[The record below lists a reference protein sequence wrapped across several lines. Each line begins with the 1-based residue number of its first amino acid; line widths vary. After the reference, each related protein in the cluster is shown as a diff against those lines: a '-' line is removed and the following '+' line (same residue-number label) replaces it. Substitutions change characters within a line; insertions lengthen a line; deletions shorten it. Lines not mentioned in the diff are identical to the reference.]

1 MSSFARNTEDAEGK
15 ANSGLDWRGNSW
27 NVVLYKFMEVVMDRR
42 EFLKRGAV
50 LGISAPLAAPVLGGS
65 TAGESS
71 LVAAKQGVDL
81 AAVSGSDYYANTV
94 RAVEILGGMENF
106 VSRGAKVGLLV
117 NSPWQNPGTYTN
129 PDVALAVLRMCL
141 DAGAGDIHTVE
152 GASADYWNRSAL
164 AGQFSSEIAALEPS
178 GEKDVVVA
186 IPNAVSLKEA
196 TVSRAFLEC
205 DVLIDIPVAK
215 DHDGTRYTGTLKN
228 MMGACIHDPTCR
240 FMHFGGGAEE
250 FYGDPEFLSQC
261 IADLNLVRQADLC
274 VVDATEFVTT
284 NGPAGPGDIQRPQKV
299 VAGTD
304 MVAVDAYCAEV
315 RGLRGSDVDMIRMA
329 QDHGIGSM
337 NIAAMRVQEE
347 RLSE

>member
-1 MSSFARNTEDAEGK
+1 
-15 ANSGLDWRGNSW
+15 
-27 NVVLYKFMEVVMDRR
+27 MDRR
-42 EFLKRGAV
+42 EFLKRGAA
-50 LGISAPLAAPVLGGS
+50 LGVSAPLAAPVLGHS
-65 TAGESS
+65 TSGDLS
-71 LVAAKQGVDL
+71 LDVAKQGVDL
-81 AAVSGSDYYANTV
+81 ATVSGSDYYANTV
-94 RAVEILGGMENF
+94 RALEIVGGMGSF
-106 VSRGAKVGLLV
+106 VSSGAKVGLLV

-152 GASADYWNRSAL
+152 GASTDYWNRSSL
-164 AGQFSSEIAALEPS
+164 SGQFATEIAALKPS
-178 GEKDVVVA
+178 GEKDVVVD
-186 IPNAVSLKEA
+186 IPNGVSLKAA
-196 TVSRAFLEC
+196 TVSRSFMEC

-284 NGPAGPGDIQRPQKV
+284 NGPAGPGEIQRPQKV

-315 RGLRGSDVDMIRMA
+315 RGLRSTEVQMIRMA
-329 QDHGIGSM
+329 HEHGLGEMDFSSLRI
-337 NIAAMRVQEE
+337 QEE
-347 RLSE
+347 SL

>member
-1 MSSFARNTEDAEGK
+1 
-15 ANSGLDWRGNSW
+15 
-27 NVVLYKFMEVVMDRR
+27 MDRR
-42 EFLKRGAV
+42 EFLKRGAA
-50 LGISAPLAAPVLGGS
+50 LGVSAPLAAPVLGHS
-65 TAGESS
+65 TSGDLSWD
-71 LVAAKQGVDL
+71 VAKQGVDL
-81 AAVSGSDYYANTV
+81 ATVSGSDYYANTV
-94 RAVEILGGMENF
+94 RVLEIVGGMGSF
-106 VSRGAKVGLLV
+106 VSSGAKVGLLV

-152 GASADYWNRSAL
+152 GASTDYWNRSSL
-164 AGQFSSEIAALEPS
+164 SGQFATEIAALKPS
-178 GEKDVVVA
+178 GEKDVVVD
-186 IPNAVSLKEA
+186 IPNGVSLKAA
-196 TVSRAFLEC
+196 TVSRAFMEC

-240 FMHFGGGAEE
+240 FMHFGSGAEE

-284 NGPAGPGDIQRPQKV
+284 NGPAGPGEIQRPQKV

-315 RGLRGSDVDMIRMA
+315 RGLRSTEVQMIRMA
-329 QDHGIGSM
+329 HEHGLGEMDFSSLRI
-337 NIAAMRVQEE
+337 QEE
-347 RLSE
+347 SL

>member
-1 MSSFARNTEDAEGK
+1 
-15 ANSGLDWRGNSW
+15 
-27 NVVLYKFMEVVMDRR
+27 MDRR
-42 EFLKRGAV
+42 EFLKRGAA
-50 LGISAPLAAPVLGGS
+50 LGVSAPLVTPAWGLTVAGAQARIAAS
-65 TAGESS
+65 QS
-71 LVAAKQGVDL
+71 VDI
-81 AAVSGSDYYANTV
+81 AAVAGSDYYANTV
-94 RAVEILGGMENF
+94 RAVELMGGMGDF
-106 VSRGAKVGLLV
+106 VPRGSTVGLLV

-129 PDVALAVLRMCL
+129 PNIALAVLRMCL
-141 DAGAGDIHTVE
+141 DASAGDIHTIE
-152 GASADYWNRSAL
+152 GATAAYWNRSSL
-164 AGQFSSEIAALEPS
+164 AVRFANEIAALKPS
-178 GEKDVVVA
+178 GEKDVVIE
-186 IPNAVSLKEA
+186 IPNGVSLKEA
-196 TVSRAFLEC
+196 TVSRAFMEC

-261 IADLNLVRQADLC
+261 IADLNLIRQADLS

-315 RGLRGSDVDMIRMA
+315 RGLRSSDVAMIRMA
-329 QDHGIGSM
+329 QDHGLGSM
-337 NIAAMRVQEE
+337 DLAAMRVEE
-347 RLSE
+347 ETLGD

>member
-1 MSSFARNTEDAEGK
+1 
-15 ANSGLDWRGNSW
+15 
-27 NVVLYKFMEVVMDRR
+27 MDRR
-42 EFLKRGAV
+42 EFLKRGAA
-50 LGISAPLAAPVLGGS
+50 LGVSAPLAAPVLGHS
-65 TAGESS
+65 TSGDLS
-71 LVAAKQGVDL
+71 LDVANQGVDL
-81 AAVSGSDYYANTV
+81 ATVSGSDYYANTV
-94 RAVEILGGMENF
+94 RALEIVGGMGSF
-106 VSRGAKVGLLV
+106 VSSGAKVGLLV

-152 GASADYWNRSAL
+152 GASTDYWNRSSL
-164 AGQFSSEIAALEPS
+164 SGQFATEIAALKPS
-178 GEKDVVVA
+178 GEKDVVVD
-186 IPNAVSLKEA
+186 IPNGVSLKAA
-196 TVSRAFLEC
+196 TVSRAFMEC

-240 FMHFGGGAEE
+240 FMHFGSGAEE

-284 NGPAGPGDIQRPQKV
+284 NGPAGPGEIQRPQKV

-315 RGLRGSDVDMIRMA
+315 RGLRSTEVQMIRMA
-329 QDHGIGSM
+329 HEHGLGEMDFSSLRI
-337 NIAAMRVQEE
+337 QEE
-347 RLSE
+347 SL

>member
-1 MSSFARNTEDAEGK
+1 
-15 ANSGLDWRGNSW
+15 
-27 NVVLYKFMEVVMDRR
+27 MDRR
-42 EFLKRGAV
+42 EFLKRGAA
-50 LGISAPLAAPVLGGS
+50 LGVSAPLAAPVLGHS
-65 TAGESS
+65 TSGDLS
-71 LVAAKQGVDL
+71 LDVAKQGVDL
-81 AAVSGSDYYANTV
+81 ATVSGSDYYANTV
-94 RAVEILGGMENF
+94 RALEIVGGMGSF
-106 VSRGAKVGLLV
+106 VSSGAKVGLLV

-152 GASADYWNRSAL
+152 GASTDYWNRSSL
-164 AGQFSSEIAALEPS
+164 SGQFATEIAALKPS
-178 GEKDVVVA
+178 GEKDVVVD
-186 IPNAVSLKEA
+186 IPNGVSLKAA
-196 TVSRAFLEC
+196 TVSRAFMEC

-240 FMHFGGGAEE
+240 FMHFGSGAEE

-284 NGPAGPGDIQRPQKV
+284 NGPAGPGEIQRPQKV

-315 RGLRGSDVDMIRMA
+315 RGLRSTEVQMIRMA
-329 QDHGIGSM
+329 HEHGLGEMDFSSLRI
-337 NIAAMRVQEE
+337 QEE
-347 RLSE
+347 SL

>member
-1 MSSFARNTEDAEGK
+1 
-15 ANSGLDWRGNSW
+15 
-27 NVVLYKFMEVVMDRR
+27 MDRR
-42 EFLKRGAV
+42 EFLKRGAA
-50 LGISAPLAAPVLGGS
+50 LGISAPLAAPVLS
-65 TAGESS
+65 QS
-71 LVAAKQGVDL
+71 LEGDPCRAAAKQGADI
-81 AAVSGSDYYANTV
+81 VSVFGADYYANTV
-94 RAVEILGGMENF
+94 RAVELLGGMGNF
-106 VSRGAKVGLLV
+106 VPRGATVGLLV

-141 DAGAGDIHTVE
+141 DSGAGDVHTVE
-152 GASADYWNRSAL
+152 GAPTDYWNRSSL
-164 AGQFSSEIAALEPS
+164 AGQFTSEIAALQPS
-178 GEKDVVVA
+178 GEKDVVVE
-186 IPNAVSLKEA
+186 IPNGVHLKEA
-196 TVSRAFLEC
+196 TVSHAFMEC

-240 FMHFGGGAEE
+240 FMHFGGGAVE

-261 IADLNLVRQADLC
+261 IADLCLVRQADLC

-315 RGLRGSDVDMIRMA
+315 RGLQSAEVQMIRMA
-329 QDHGIGSM
+329 HDHDLGVM
-337 NIAAMRVQEE
+337 DLAALRVHEE
-347 RLSE
+347 ELGE

>member
-1 MSSFARNTEDAEGK
+1 
-15 ANSGLDWRGNSW
+15 
-27 NVVLYKFMEVVMDRR
+27 MDRR
-42 EFLKRGAV
+42 EFLKRGAA
-50 LGISAPLAAPVLGGS
+50 LGVSAPLAAPVLGHS
-65 TAGESS
+65 TSGDLS
-71 LVAAKQGVDL
+71 LDVAKQGVDL
-81 AAVSGSDYYANTV
+81 ATVSGSDYYANTV
-94 RAVEILGGMENF
+94 RALEIVGGMGSF
-106 VSRGAKVGLLV
+106 VSSGAKVGLLV

-152 GASADYWNRSAL
+152 GASTDYWNRSSL
-164 AGQFSSEIAALEPS
+164 SGQFATEIAALKPS
-178 GEKDVVVA
+178 GEKDVVVD
-186 IPNAVSLKEA
+186 IPNGVSLKAA
-196 TVSRAFLEC
+196 TVSRAFMEC

-240 FMHFGGGAEE
+240 FMHFGSGAEE

-274 VVDATEFVTT
+274 VVDATEFVMT
-284 NGPAGPGDIQRPQKV
+284 NGPAGPGEIQRPQKV

-315 RGLRGSDVDMIRMA
+315 RGLRSTEVQMIRMA
-329 QDHGIGSM
+329 HEHGLGEMDFSSLRI
-337 NIAAMRVQEE
+337 QEE
-347 RLSE
+347 SL